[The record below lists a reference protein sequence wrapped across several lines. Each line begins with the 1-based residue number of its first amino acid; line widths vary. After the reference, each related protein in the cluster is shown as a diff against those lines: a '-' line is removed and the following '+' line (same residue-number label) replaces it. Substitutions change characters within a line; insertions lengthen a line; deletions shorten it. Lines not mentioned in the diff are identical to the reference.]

1 VSIRWDRHLNGHPR
15 PHLVLEWQEIG
26 GPPIVALG
34 RSSYGMST
42 IRDLIPYELG
52 GTVDLVPAPEGI
64 RCRLVLPG
72 DWLGN
77 DDQPLQLHHS

>member
-1 VSIRWDRHLNGHPR
+1 VFN
-15 PHLVLEWQEIG
+15 WQETG

-34 RSSYGMST
+34 KSSYGMST

-52 GTVDLVPAPEGI
+52 GTVDLVPAPEGV
-64 RCRLVLPG
+64 RCRLVLPA

-77 DDQPLQLHHS
+77 DDQPIHMHHGEA